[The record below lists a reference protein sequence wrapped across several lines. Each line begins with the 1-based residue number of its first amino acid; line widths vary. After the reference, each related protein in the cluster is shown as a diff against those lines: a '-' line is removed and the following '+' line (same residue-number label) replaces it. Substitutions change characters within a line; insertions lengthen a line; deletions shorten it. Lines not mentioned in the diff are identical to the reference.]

1 MTRSIAGETI
11 LVPVQNRVGALD
23 SIYTLN
29 EIGSAIW
36 KLLDGAADVDRI
48 VSAITDAY
56 EVTREEAAGDVAEF
70 ISRLD
75 SAGLIRQAA
84 L

>member
-29 EIGSAIW
+29 DIGTVIWKALEAPSDIGCIASAI
-36 KLLDGAADVDRI
+36 ADE
-48 VSAITDAY
+48 Y
-56 EVTREEAAGDVAEF
+56 EVPTEIAAGDVAEF
-70 ISRLD
+70 LERLELT
-75 SAGLIRQAA
+75 GLICRTEA
-84 L
+84 